1 MLAIAIAAICVSVFW
16 CFRFEEGALNLFVC
30 NACTSL
36 GFRGR
41 KRGVLVLFSANLG
54 QSFFYW
60 ERRRSLLRSTVI
72 RDTLFLFDGS
82 GFKDDNTLWFAVE
95 HFSFICLFISGIR
108 RVS

>member
-1 MLAIAIAAICVSVFW
+1 MSPDDFLFSDLRFCFLAGSLWRILFSAIYFVVLAIAIAAICVSVFW

-54 QSFFYW
+54 QSFF
-60 ERRRSLLRSTVI
+60 
-72 RDTLFLFDGS
+72 
-82 GFKDDNTLWFAVE
+82 
-95 HFSFICLFISGIR
+95 FIGR
-108 RVS
+108 GGDPY